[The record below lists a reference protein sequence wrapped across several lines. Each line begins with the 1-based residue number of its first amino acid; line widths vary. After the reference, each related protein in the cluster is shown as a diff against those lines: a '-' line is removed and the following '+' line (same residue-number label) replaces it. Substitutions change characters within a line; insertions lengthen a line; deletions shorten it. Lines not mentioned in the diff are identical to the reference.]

1 MERIVLTAM
10 EGMILTDGVN
20 YGTKIYL
27 PIGQDELIANYY
39 EISLAE
45 YKKILE
51 EENIEEE

>member
-27 PIGQDELIANYY
+27 PIG
-39 EISLAE
+39 
-45 YKKILE
+45 
-51 EENIEEE
+51 